1 MRCED
6 LTRELASPTGAF
18 PPAEIARHLAAC
30 PACDEWSRLAGRLDR
45 AWEATRPLDPS
56 PEMMDALWA
65 RVSCELDARKAPVT
79 IQFAAPARRR
89 PAWVKSALIAAQAAA
104 ILVAASL
111 LLLRRDEVRPF
122 AVVAVADVEPGASD
136 LLKLDVED
144 DTLSVVRID
153 KGNRHQVERLAS
165 PALPAA
171 NTPHDEVSEMEALDS
186 SFGTV
191 ASK

>member
-18 PPAEIARHLAAC
+18 SSAEMARHLAAC

-45 AWEATRPLDPS
+45 AWEATRSLDPS
-56 PEMMDALWA
+56 PEVMDALWA
-65 RVSCELDARKAPVT
+65 RVSHELDARKAPVT
-79 IQFAAPARRR
+79 IPFKASGRR
-89 PAWVKSALIAAQAAA
+89 PAWVKSAFIAAQAAA
-104 ILVAASL
+104 ILVAATL
-111 LLLRRDEVRPF
+111 LLLRRDENRPV
-122 AVVAVADVEPGASD
+122 ALAVAVVEPGASD
-136 LLKLDVED
+136 LLNLDVED

-153 KGNRHQVERLAS
+153 KVNRHQVERLAS

-171 NTPHDEVSEMEALDS
+171 NTPHDEVSEMEAVES